1 VPRPGC
7 AVPRGL
13 SHAGRWLVVPLVL
26 LTILLAAAPV
36 AVTRGEAEEW
46 VVTLGPAALH
56 GEPDEASDAFVIRR
70 IHSPLQILGVA
81 GDWAHVYDPRGGGT
95 AYVRADLL
103 GPGEPPSPYVALEPP
118 AVEEELSATGAL
130 AADAPLAFYPTPAEE
145 AVADRLGAGTPIGV
159 DATVRGEDGALWY
172 RTADGYYV
180 PHDVVSL
187 PPPPVPAAA
196 PIVRA
201 APPAQFAGPWIDVN
215 LTTPARLTAYEGS
228 RPIRS
233 LLVIKGTGRWQT
245 PTGTFQILRRVANET
260 MDSATVGIPRN
271 ARDGYY
277 LRNVLFTQYFTGA
290 GHSLHYNYWSSNFGY
305 AGSHGCL
312 GLTYADSAF
321 LWQWAGVGTPISIHY

>member
-1 VPRPGC
+1 V
-7 AVPRGL
+7 L
-13 SHAGRWLVVPLVL
+13 AGV
-26 LTILLAAAPV
+26 
-36 AVTRGEAEEW
+36 
-46 VVTLGPAALH
+46 
-56 GEPDEASDAFVIRR
+56 
-70 IHSPLQILGVA
+70 
-81 GDWAHVYDPRGGGT
+81 
-95 AYVRADLL
+95 
-103 GPGEPPSPYVALEPP
+103 
-118 AVEEELSATGAL
+118 
-130 AADAPLAFYPTPAEE
+130 APLAYYPSPAEE
-145 AVADRLGAGTPIGV
+145 AVADRLAAGTPVEV

-172 RTADGYYV
+172 RTADAYYLPV
-180 PHDVVSL
+180 DAVSFA
-187 PPPPVPAAA
+187 PPPAPPAA

-201 APPAQFAGPWIDVN
+201 IPPARFAGRWIDVN

-260 MDSATVGIPRN
+260 MDSATVGIPRS
-271 ARDGYY
+271 APGGYY

-321 LWQWAGVGTPISIHY
+321 LWQWATIGTPISIHY